1 MDTLWNPETRKRKQR
16 RENVIIMTYTNT
28 NVTEIEYHGIPGW
41 EFIDGTKVLLPFG
54 SHIFEVYNANQDL
67 IGNIDA
73 DGQIANI
80 IDLLRNG
87 HNPIKENWEMEM
99 VCNA

>member
-1 MDTLWNPETRKRKQR
+1 MLRMDYIWHELKAKAKRK
-16 RENVIIMTYTNT
+16 
-28 NVTEIEYHGIPGW
+28 NVT
-41 EFIDGTKVLLPFG
+41 FG
-54 SHIFEVYNANQDL
+54 SHIFEVYNANYDL

-99 VCNA
+99 MCNA